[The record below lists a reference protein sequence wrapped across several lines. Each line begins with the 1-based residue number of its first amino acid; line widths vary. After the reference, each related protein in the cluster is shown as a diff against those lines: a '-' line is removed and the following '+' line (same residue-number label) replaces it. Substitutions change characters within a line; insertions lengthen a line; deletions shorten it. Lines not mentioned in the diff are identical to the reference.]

1 MNLFTNMAKQYRWKV
16 ANGKQTA
23 DRCQQTSDKCNN
35 KINPQNNFGL
45 HDGRTVGYQL
55 SIKVVSL
62 AMRSIQ
68 ISSRSLSGASIKIKI
83 NMYDFF
89 EILKKNG
96 SIQIFTLMY

>member
-1 MNLFTNMAKQYRWKV
+1 MNLFTNMANQYRWKV

-55 SIKVVSL
+55 SMYYKSCVLGNEINSNIIAIIKW
-62 AMRSIQ
+62 
-68 ISSRSLSGASIKIKI
+68 GI
-83 NMYDFF
+83 N
-89 EILKKNG
+89 
-96 SIQIFTLMY
+96 

>member
-35 KINPQNNFGL
+35 NINPQNNFGL

-55 SIKVVSL
+55 SIIKVMSL

-68 ISSRSLSGASIKIKI
+68 ISSRSLSGVSIKIK
-83 NMYDFF
+83 
-89 EILKKNG
+89 
-96 SIQIFTLMY
+96 

>member
-1 MNLFTNMAKQYRWKV
+1 MAKQYRWKV

-68 ISSRSLSGASIKIKI
+68 ISLRSLSGVSIKIE
-83 NMYDFF
+83 YVRFF
-89 EILKKNG
+89 FSILKKKWKHSN
-96 SIQIFTLMY
+96 IYTYVLIFR